1 MFERCSTVTSQ
12 VAASMQ
18 AADPS
23 THPALVAVIALIVF
37 VILAGGIMR
46 LVKVIGAAL
55 LLMMIALVLV
65 GLIYL
70 VIDVN
75 ELLNAVSAGSS

>member
-1 MFERCSTVTSQ
+1 MFERCSAVASQ
-12 VAASMQ
+12 AAASVQ

-23 THPALVAVIALIVF
+23 AYPALAAVVTVIIL
-37 VILAGGIMR
+37 VILAGGIIK

-75 ELLNAVSAGSS
+75 ELLNAMSARSS